1 MARSSGRYNRTFS
14 EEKWSRVN
22 PENKRILE
30 DFLLEYRSQKKSPKT
45 IEAYRQDL
53 RIILIHVM
61 EKLDNKSL
69 LDMTKKDHRNVS
81 LWLSE
86 GMNGSEGDSQGR
98 GNSRVNRMRSSLNSL
113 LSFCEE
119 DPSYEYEQNMSKK
132 VKGLPKEKVKTDED
146 AFFFTF
152 AEFIEVRNRL
162 VEQEDY
168 QTAALWSLAF
178 DSGARRTEVAQ
189 VEKHGFFEEGNH
201 WTNIVRGKRGKTFPL
216 IYLDDTREIVLKW
229 LEQRGED
236 DIDLLW
242 TVGDGENRHA
252 ASSELLYSRIMK
264 CAKILSEI
272 RGEEANIFFHS
283 IRHAR
288 ADVMSRGEDS
298 RVKDKDGSNRV
309 YTLDE
314 IRILLHHDDISTT
327 QGFLKP
333 RDSEILGEM
342 FGF

>member
-30 DFLLEYRSQKKSPKT
+30 DFLLECRSQKKSPKT

-53 RIILIHVM
+53 RIILIHIM
-61 EKLDNKSL
+61 EKLDNRSL
-69 LDMTKKDHRNVS
+69 LELSKKDFRNIT

-86 GMNGSEGDSQGR
+86 GLNGSDSDSQGR
-98 GNSRVNRMRSSLNSL
+98 SASRTNRLKAAVNTCLDFIEN
-113 LSFCEE
+113 E
-119 DPSYEYEQNMSKK
+119 DSYDYDQNMAKK

-152 AEFIEVRNRL
+152 DEFIEVRNRL

-168 QTAALWSLAF
+168 QTAALWSIAF

-189 VEKHGFFEEGNH
+189 VEKHGFIDPNNH
-201 WTNIVRGKRGKTFPL
+201 WTNVVRGKRGKMFPL
-216 IYLDDTREIVLKW
+216 VYLGDTRDIVIKW

-236 DIDLLW
+236 NIDLLW

-264 CAKILSEI
+264 CAKILSDI
-272 RGEEANIFFHS
+272 RGKEANIFFHS

-288 ADVMSRGEDS
+288 STVLSRGEDN
-298 RVKDKDGSNRV
+298 RLKDKDGNNRV
-309 YTLDE
+309 YSLEE

-327 QGFLKP
+327 QSYLKP